1 MNTMD
6 ELRILQYNLHKNR
19 ERTHGILNDPDMKE
33 YTILMIQEQ
42 FWSYITKSSPPYH
55 SWSLIEPQ
63 ATKDKNPR
71 VAIYVN
77 NKYLPALCL
86 T

>member
-19 ERTHGILNDPDMKE
+19 ERNHGILNDPDMKE

-42 FWSYITKSSPPYH
+42 FWSYITKSSPLHH
-55 SWSLIEPQ
+55 S
-63 ATKDKNPR
+63 
-71 VAIYVN
+71 
-77 NKYLPALCL
+77 
-86 T
+86 